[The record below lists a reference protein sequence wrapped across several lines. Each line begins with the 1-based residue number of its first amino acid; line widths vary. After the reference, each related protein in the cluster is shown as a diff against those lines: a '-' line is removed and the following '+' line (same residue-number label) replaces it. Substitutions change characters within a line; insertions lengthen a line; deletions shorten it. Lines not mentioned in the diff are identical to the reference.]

1 MFNSL
6 PNAIIKLL
14 LLTVLPFGYCS
25 ALFAKSQQLRLNQY
39 DVPNLLGKV
48 DIDGELTES
57 QWQQARKI
65 ELNVVTHPFE
75 NTLSPVTTEV
85 LIFEDGE
92 TLFVA
97 FKAGDAEPEKIR
109 AYFRDRDS
117 VWNDDIVGLTLDT
130 FNDRRLAYQFFVNPH
145 GIQADSIMN
154 EMIGDESDSWDAIW
168 QSAGKIIDQGYQV
181 EIAIPLRVMNFVE
194 SDGKKTWGAEFIRYY
209 PREDRLRISNSPRD
223 RNNACD
229 LCQIG
234 EVSGFAKA
242 KQGKNIAV
250 VPSLVLGKARNRAL
264 GDIEPWQDT
273 NNSEMGLDLKWGIT
287 PEISLQ
293 ATLNPDFSQVEADS
307 AQLSINNT
315 FALFFNEKR
324 PFFLENADYFST
336 NVDLVYTRNINAP
349 NYGTKVTGRVD
360 DHTFGLFVANDEN
373 TTFLVPGNLGS
384 SIAQLDDKSTNMAL
398 RYRYDVSDDL
408 SVGWTNT
415 LREAGDY
422 HNYVYSVD
430 TKYQISPQDT
440 LRIQLLKSDTAY
452 PQDLYKEFCDNDCTN
467 NSDYS
472 EAALRL
478 NKDQAFTGSAYRIN
492 YEHVQ
497 RDWNVW
503 SMLQNRDADFRTDLG
518 FGTLADRQQKVIG
531 GGYNWYSE
539 NSWWNKIRVNGDWD
553 ISHNDDGELL
563 EKESEIH
570 VSMNGQRQS
579 YFQIAYLDRERV
591 GLRHDPSLLLIKGN
605 TDLFNESFVTLYAE
619 MRPTSPLYLELFLSF
634 GDEIDFDN
642 NRLGKQTEITPT
654 VGWSF
659 GQHLQVNLTHV
670 FKKLEI
676 QNDTLFKANLSD
688 LRITYQFNQRQFL
701 RLIAIYSN
709 ISRNPSLYNVEVEHN
724 SKHLG
729 AQLLYS
735 YKVNPL
741 TKFFIGYANA
751 AAQNDV
757 VSGLNSIEQS
767 VFMKLSYAWLN

>member
-1 MFNSL
+1 MLNSL
-6 PNAIIKLL
+6 PNAIIKFL
-14 LLTVLPFGYCS
+14 LLTVLSFGYCS
-25 ALFAKSQQLRLNQY
+25 ALFAQSQQLRLNQY

-48 DIDGELTES
+48 DIDGELTER

-154 EMIGDESDSWDAIW
+154 EMTGDESDSWDAIW
-168 QSAGKIIDQGYQV
+168 QSAGKIIDHGYQV

-250 VPSLVLGKARNRAL
+250 VPSLVLGKARNRSL
-264 GDIEPWQDT
+264 GDIEPWQDS
-273 NNSEMGLDLKWGIT
+273 NNSEVGLDLKWGIT

-349 NYGTKVTGRVD
+349 DYGTKVTGRVD
-360 DHTFGLFVANDEN
+360 EHTFGLFVE
-373 TTFLVPGNLGS
+373 
-384 SIAQLDDKSTNMAL
+384 
-398 RYRYDVSDDL
+398 Y
-408 SVGWTNT
+408 
-415 LREAGDY
+415 
-422 HNYVYSVD
+422 
-430 TKYQISPQDT
+430 
-440 LRIQLLKSDTAY
+440 
-452 PQDLYKEFCDNDCTN
+452 
-467 NSDYS
+467 
-472 EAALRL
+472 
-478 NKDQAFTGSAYRIN
+478 
-492 YEHVQ
+492 
-497 RDWNVW
+497 
-503 SMLQNRDADFRTDLG
+503 
-518 FGTLADRQQKVIG
+518 
-531 GGYNWYSE
+531 
-539 NSWWNKIRVNGDWD
+539 
-553 ISHNDDGELL
+553 
-563 EKESEIH
+563 
-570 VSMNGQRQS
+570 
-579 YFQIAYLDRERV
+579 
-591 GLRHDPSLLLIKGN
+591 
-605 TDLFNESFVTLYAE
+605 YA
-619 MRPTSPLYLELFLSF
+619 
-634 GDEIDFDN
+634 
-642 NRLGKQTEITPT
+642 
-654 VGWSF
+654 
-659 GQHLQVNLTHV
+659 
-670 FKKLEI
+670 
-676 QNDTLFKANLSD
+676 
-688 LRITYQFNQRQFL
+688 
-701 RLIAIYSN
+701 
-709 ISRNPSLYNVEVEHN
+709 
-724 SKHLG
+724 
-729 AQLLYS
+729 
-735 YKVNPL
+735 
-741 TKFFIGYANA
+741 
-751 AAQNDV
+751 
-757 VSGLNSIEQS
+757 
-767 VFMKLSYAWLN
+767 